1 MNSMKSSAS
10 IKTAPPLTGSWRTFS
25 PRLDQRVA
33 ERFRQ
38 IEEGTLE
45 ALREAATN
53 SRVMETSEEPPMKR
67 P

>member
-1 MNSMKSSAS
+1 MVIVNE
-10 IKTAPPLTGSWRTFS
+10 TTWRNFK
-25 PRLDQRVA
+25 PRLSQEVA

-45 ALREAATN
+45 ALSRASGLGN
-53 SRVMETSEEPPMKR
+53 SVMEKPAEAPLSR